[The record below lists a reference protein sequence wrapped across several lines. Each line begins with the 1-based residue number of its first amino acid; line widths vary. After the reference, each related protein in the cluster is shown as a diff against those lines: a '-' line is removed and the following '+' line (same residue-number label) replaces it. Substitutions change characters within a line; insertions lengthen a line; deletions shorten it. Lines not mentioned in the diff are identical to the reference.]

1 MAGRPGPLGKID
13 SIQEEE
19 KQQFENIEILKFK
32 VLSLG
37 RLGKRY
43 FVFKELEQQIESIDK
58 I

>member
-1 MAGRPGPLGKID
+1 MAGRQGRREKIV

-19 KQQFENIEILKFK
+19 KQQFENIEMLKFK

-43 FVFKELEQQIESIDK
+43 FVIEE
-58 I
+58 

>member
-1 MAGRPGPLGKID
+1 MHGRLEQYGGEAGPLGKIV

-19 KQQFENIEILKFK
+19 KQQFESIEMLKFK

-43 FVFKELEQQIESIDK
+43 FVIEE
-58 I
+58 